1 MSKLSNSQ
9 NNLLQ
14 GDDLSMFSDLD
25 VKYTISSRSWLNKM
39 TIEDYVKKF
48 FPYIKLDQVE
58 SLFGFSDQVSMLYGG
73 RSITP
78 QSLLSKGNVAEI
90 YNSKLG
96 LSLTLTN
103 HFFDEESYQ
112 NSYDLLSEHHKE
124 GNSVVCENDE
134 LAKRIKQ
141 DFPLYKTKASL
152 IKNLN
157 SYKKVVAALDIYDH
171 VVIPMDL
178 NDDDDFLQSLP
189 SKDRIIVFGN
199 GNCAYNCHARICY
212 KHISKKITG
221 LKGLK
226 HSCSKQISPREKL
239 GHIFF
244 DLKKL
249 KDFGFTHF
257 KLVPSPVTLKA
268 EKKAQKNERIF
279 LDVIKTYK
287 ESVYIYSFPKSGRTW
302 FRYILANY
310 LNLYFDLGINIDLH
324 TMFTLIPNDGAGAL
338 KGIGAYKYV
347 QDSRFPA
354 IIASHKTL
362 NLSKTNTNKVILLR
376 QVYDVM
382 VSDYFQHVHLLNKF
396 KGTISE
402 FIRSKNSSLY
412 GYCKFINSINS
423 IENKGNNLFIS
434 YESMHENITDVIEQ
448 SLTYLDIPI
457 DRNIINESV
466 ALSTFDK
473 MKKSEQE
480 NGLAGRA
487 PQQYCSNGARIR
499 QGKVNN
505 YRHYLSKTDIEYIE
519 FFCTKNLTDSSKIL
533 LGKMNIDYVLEG
545 KLQHNDNR

>member
-1 MSKLSNSQ
+1 MNLLSNSQ

-14 GDDLSMFSDLD
+14 GDDLSIFSDLD
-25 VKYTISSRSWLNKM
+25 VKYTISSRSWLNDM
-39 TIEDYVKKF
+39 TIDDYVKKF

-58 SLFGFSDQVSMLYGG
+58 SLFGFSDEVSTLYGG
-73 RSITP
+73 RSITQ
-78 QSLLSKGNVAEI
+78 QSLLGRENVADI
-90 YNSKLG
+90 YDSEVG

-124 GNSVVCENDE
+124 GNSVVCENDV

-157 SYKKVVAALDIYDH
+157 TYEKVVEALDIYDY
-171 VVIPMDL
+171 VVIPMDM
-178 NDDDDFLQSLP
+178 NDHDDFLQSLP
-189 SKDRIIVFGN
+189 SKERIIVFGN
-199 GNCAYNCHARICY
+199 ANCAYNCQARICY

-221 LKGLK
+221 HKGSK
-226 HSCSKQISPREKL
+226 HSCSKEISPREKL

-249 KDFGFTHF
+249 RDFGFTYF
-257 KLVPSPVTLKA
+257 KLVPSPATLKA
-268 EKKAQKNERIF
+268 EKTTQKKEQIF
-279 LDVIKTYK
+279 LNIIKTYK
-287 ESVYIYSFPKSGRTW
+287 KPVYIHSFPKSGRTW

-310 LNLYFDLGINIDLH
+310 LNLYFDLGVNIDLH
-324 TMFTLIPNDGAGAL
+324 SMFTLIPNDGPGAL

-347 QDSRFPA
+347 KDNRFPA

-362 NLSKTNTNKVILLR
+362 NQSEPSANKVVLLR
-376 QVYDVM
+376 RVYDVM

-396 KGTISE
+396 NGTIAE
-402 FIRSKNSSLY
+402 FIRLESSSLH
-412 GYCKFINSINS
+412 GYCKFINSINDQGQS
-423 IENKGNNLFIS
+423 QSQNLLIS

-466 ALSTFDK
+466 ALSTFDT

-480 NGLAGRA
+480 NGLAGFSA
-487 PQQYCSNGARIR
+487 KQYNSNGARVR
-499 QGKVNN
+499 EGKVNN
-505 YRHYLSKTDIEYIE
+505 YRYYLSESDIQYIE
-519 FFCTKNLTDSSKIL
+519 EFCTNKLTDSSKVL
-533 LGKMNIDYVLEG
+533 LRKMNLDYMVEG
-545 KLQHNDNR
+545 EV